1 MWNFSLTNQS
11 YKLYAIAHYK
21 NGRGYWNEFFSDM
34 KVLQSVPK
42 MLSVRVE
49 RKQRCSQVLNTII
62 KLGNVF
68 QNEALGRL
76 LFILTPPE
84 YISDL
89 KTILLFISRLPE
101 KIPEIDLEDYEIN
114 QDLYDEL
121 ERL

>member
-1 MWNFSLTNQS
+1 MWDFSLSQQS

-34 KVLQSVPK
+34 KILQSVPK
-42 MLSVRVE
+42 MLSNRVE
-49 RKQRCSQVLNTII
+49 KKQRCSHVLNTII
-62 KLGNVF
+62 RLGNVF

-89 KTILLFISRLPE
+89 KTILLFISRLPDS
-101 KIPEIDLEDYEIN
+101 IPELSIDDYEIN
-114 QDLYDEL
+114 QTLYDEL
-121 ERL
+121 EKL

>member
-1 MWNFSLTNQS
+1 MWDFSLSQQS

-42 MLSVRVE
+42 MLSNRVE
-49 RKQRCSQVLNTII
+49 KKQRCSHVLNTII
-62 KLGNVF
+62 RLGNVF

-101 KIPEIDLEDYEIN
+101 RIPELNIDDYEIN
-114 QDLYDEL
+114 QTLYDEL
-121 ERL
+121 EKL

>member
-1 MWNFSLTNQS
+1 MWDFSLTQQS

-42 MLSVRVE
+42 MLSNRVE
-49 RKQRCSQVLNTII
+49 KKQRCSQVLNTII
-62 KLGNVF
+62 RLGNVF

-76 LFILTPPE
+76 LFILTPTE

-89 KTILLFISRLPE
+89 KTILLFISRLPDR
-101 KIPEIDLEDYEIN
+101 IPELNIDDYEIN
-114 QDLYDEL
+114 QKLYDEL

>member
-1 MWNFSLTNQS
+1 MWDFSLTQQS

-34 KVLQSVPK
+34 KTLQSVPK
-42 MLSVRVE
+42 ILSNRVE
-49 RKQRCSQVLNTII
+49 KKQKCSHSLNTII

-68 QNEALGRL
+68 RNESLGRL
-76 LFILTPPE
+76 LFIITPEE

-89 KTILLFISRLPE
+89 KTILLFISRLPD
-101 KIPEIDLEDYEIN
+101 KIPEVNLNDYDIN
-114 QDLYDEL
+114 YDLYKEL

>member
-1 MWNFSLTNQS
+1 MLFRS
-11 YKLYAIAHYK
+11 KLYAIAHYK

-42 MLSVRVE
+42 MLSNRVE
-49 RKQRCSQVLNTII
+49 KKQRCSQVLNTII
-62 KLGNVF
+62 RLGNVF

-76 LFILTPPE
+76 LFILTPTE

-89 KTILLFISRLPE
+89 KTILLFISRLPDR
-101 KIPEIDLEDYEIN
+101 IPELNIDDYEIN
-114 QDLYDEL
+114 QKLYDEL